1 MDQTSHDLNTEQMQQ
16 ARQGGLPPE
25 QINLLRGIKRATNR
39 LPQEPKVK
47 VACEAMAEKGY
58 TPREAMGVV
67 FWVWHVYLNKTL
79 TKKGPTSTAKD
90 FGEALDRLI
99 AGDSL
104 LDIFPHF
111 REC

>member
-1 MDQTSHDLNTEQMQQ
+1 MDQTNHDLNPEQMQQ
-16 ARQGGLPPE
+16 ARQGGLTQK
-25 QINLLRGIKRATNR
+25 QIDLLHGVKRATNR

-47 VACEAMAEKGY
+47 AACEAMAQRGY
-58 TPREAMGVV
+58 TPREAMNVIFWIWNV
-67 FWVWHVYLNKTL
+67 FLNKTL
-79 TKKGPTSTAKD
+79 TKKGPTSAAED

-111 REC
+111 RAC